1 MGCWYSKCRGPKKAP
16 KKEEAVEVKEVN
28 TLPGGEGA
36 AAADD
41 GGAEELSN
49 RTSIANENAILPNEG
64 DLVDCPI
71 T

>member
-1 MGCWYSKCRGPKKAP
+1 MGCWYSKCRGPKKAA

-36 AAADD
+36 TGD
-41 GGAEELSN
+41 GSAEELSN

-64 DLVDCPI
+64 DFVDCPI